1 MHSYLNAKVLTVLHK
16 LCPKS
21 NEICRISSRITAGD
35 VVKKNKLQYL
45 ITQETKSC
53 SHSYQGLSMIIYS
66 AETVM
71 SPTVSLSETS
81 DSYYTHTVQVLTI
94 V

>member
-1 MHSYLNAKVLTVLHK
+1 MHSHLNVKVLMVLSK

-21 NEICRISSRITAGD
+21 NEICRMSSRITAGD
-35 VVKKNKLQYL
+35 VVKNKLEYL

-53 SHSYQGLSMIIYS
+53 SHSYQGLSTIIYS

-71 SPTVSLSETS
+71 
-81 DSYYTHTVQVLTI
+81 
-94 V
+94 

>member
-1 MHSYLNAKVLTVLHK
+1 MHGHLNVEVLTVLYK

-21 NEICRISSRITAGD
+21 NEIWIMSSRITTGD
-35 VVKKNKLQYL
+35 VVKNKLQYL
-45 ITQETKSC
+45 ITLETKSC
-53 SHSYQGLSMIIYS
+53 SHSYQGLSMIIHS

-71 SPTVSLSETS
+71 SPTVSPSETS
-81 DSYYTHTVQVLTI
+81 DSYYAHTVQILTI